1 MTTAVNGEFI
11 ISDEIQSQYPKLVEL
26 VKATQSMDN
35 EEKQYWFSLLTAMT
49 EEQRTRLFDILEN
62 ERKKLEQLDIAYKE
76 EKEKIRKA
84 REFWDLPTGVLDT
97 FFSEIDKVMDKDL
110 EDDIKKLKYVI

>member
-1 MTTAVNGEFI
+1 
-11 ISDEIQSQYPKLVEL
+11 
-26 VKATQSMDN
+26 
-35 EEKQYWFSLLTAMT
+35 MT

-62 ERKKLEQLDIAYKE
+62 ERKKNLNNLISLIK
-76 EKEKIRKA
+76 KKKRKIRKA